1 MKKINLLFIII
12 GILLICG
19 YGYVRYSLR
28 TKNFKPVVSLKKSAQ
43 PKEGESLL
51 DLRPRIIAKLQQL
64 VKEGSKGLYNLSIH
78 QVEPD
83 VLQSRLVVYQAVLDP
98 DTAALNRLDLLRMA
112 PNDVLKIS
120 FDSLRIEGISIVDF
134 LSKNSIDLKSIFLAR
149 PKMEVYHKNRPYNKP
164 EKTDTATLYQRLL
177 GHMKHIGIDNIVV
190 SKGVLISHNMI
201 KNKLNRYDDIA
212 IRISNLLIDSA
223 TQYDKDRFLFAKKM
237 EISMSNYRLPSSNK
251 LYDFKIGNLSIS
263 ANKHTLIAENV
274 ALKPRYSK
282 NEFQRHIPTKK
293 ERYDITIPLLEFK
306 NINWWDIVNG
316 EGLRADE
323 LVVRNGRFNI
333 YLDLSRPAAKT
344 FRVQNYPQQMLMS
357 VAYPIY
363 ITQFKIQNA
372 TVVYEEF
379 HPKSSKSGTVYFDH
393 INGSVRHLTNSIEE
407 IKKTRETL
415 VKAAGIFMHKIPL
428 TATVRFDMSQ
438 YKSGAYSADFK
449 MAGFDGVMLNPVTES
464 MGLFMIKRGLV
475 NSAQAH
481 VDADNFNGNTKVVF
495 LYKDLHITPLK
506 KDSLRISGFK
516 KKSVLSFV
524 ANNFIIKDENPKGSE
539 APRMGEGSNKRT
551 GHSSFFNFM
560 WKTVM
565 VGVLKTIGIPQKFAN
580 H

>member
-1 MKKINLLFIII
+1 MF
-12 GILLICG
+12 ICG
-19 YGYVRYSLR
+19 YGYIRYSLR
-28 TKNFKPVVSLKKSAQ
+28 TKNFKPVESVKKSAK
-43 PKEGESLL
+43 PKQGESAL

-64 VKEGSKGLYNLSIH
+64 VKEGSKGLYNLSLH

-83 VLQSRLVVYQAVLDP
+83 VLQSRLVVYQAVLEP
-98 DTAALNRLDLLRMA
+98 DTAALNRLDQLKMA

-120 FDSLRIEGISIVDF
+120 FDSLRFEGISIADF
-134 LSKNSIDLKSIFLAR
+134 LSKNSIDLKSVFLSR
-149 PKMEVYHKNRPYNKP
+149 PKMEVFHKNRAYNKAD
-164 EKTDTATLYQRLL
+164 KTDTVTLYQRLL

-190 SKGVLISHNMI
+190 SKGVLVSHNMI
-201 KNKLNRYDDIA
+201 KNKVNRYDDIA

-237 EISMSNYRLPSSNK
+237 EISMRNYRLPSTNK
-251 LYDFKIGNLSIS
+251 LYDFRIGNLSIS
-263 ANKHTLIAENV
+263 ANRHTLQAENV
-274 ALKPRYSK
+274 ALKPRFSK
-282 NEFQRHIPTKK
+282 NDFQRHIPAKK
-293 ERYDITIPLLEFK
+293 ERYDITIPHIEFR
-306 NINWWDIVNG
+306 NINWWNIVNG

-333 YLDLSRPAAKT
+333 YLDLSQPASKT

-363 ITQFKIQNA
+363 ISQLKILNA

-393 INGSVRHLTNSIEE
+393 INGSIRHLTNTREE
-407 IKKTRETL
+407 IQKNSETL
-415 VKAAGIFMHKIPL
+415 VKADGIFMHKIPL
-428 TATVRFDMSQ
+428 AATVHFDMSQ
-438 YKSGAYSADFK
+438 YKTGAYSADLK

-464 MGLFMIKRGLV
+464 MGLFMIKRGII

-481 VDADNFNGNTKVVF
+481 INADNFSGNTKVVF

-506 KDSLRISGFK
+506 KDSLRASGFK
-516 KKSVLSFV
+516 KKSVVSFV
-524 ANNFIIKDENPKGSE
+524 ANTFVIKDENPKGSE
-539 APRMGEGSNKRT
+539 APRIGEGSNKRT
-551 GHSSFFNFM
+551 SHSSFFNFM

-580 H
+580 K